1 MLICDNLCLS
11 VAVLSAC
18 IRVIRGLDFRGLA
31 LCLLVAWSMSGC
43 ARPAHSRPPA
53 AALVSV
59 AGVDAAEPAVATS
72 SDGSIYVAWVEHFD
86 GQANVMVE
94 HFDISGAYT
103 TPATRVNPNS
113 GEATAWRGD
122 PPSLAVSSDG
132 TLYVAWTARVPEKS
146 HATNLYISVSRD
158 KGETFEKPVKIN
170 DHETPGAHGMH
181 SLVIGSDGT
190 VYVSWLEDPKKP
202 SHEKSNLRSHKISDQ
217 KSQEPK
223 QGHKH
228 MEENRNV
235 FVAFST
241 NGGKTFSSKTQV
253 AGDACPCCK
262 TSLAVAPNGRV
273 YASWRQVLPGNFRH
287 IAVAAIAN
295 RGQPASTR
303 VIVSDDK
310 WMLAG
315 CPVSGSSLSVSSDGT
330 LQVLWYADGQAGP
343 KGVYRAESR
352 NGGQSFSPRQLI
364 AEGMV
369 QGTPI
374 ILRQSDRTFAV
385 WQRGQGIE
393 ANVLTASIDSKGVVP
408 SSITEELNSQ
418 LPAAAII
425 GDRVVLAAVH
435 QTADDRRS
443 IWFVVRPAFLESLTH

>member
-1 MLICDNLCLS
+1 MRIWISCL
-11 VAVLSAC
+11 
-18 IRVIRGLDFRGLA
+18 F
-31 LCLLVAWSMSGC
+31 LVWSMSGC

-53 AALVSV
+53 AALVSA
-59 AGVDAAEPAVATS
+59 AGVDAAEPAIATS

-86 GQANVMVE
+86 GRANVMVE

-103 TPATRVNPNS
+103 SPATRVNPNS

-122 PPSLAVSSDG
+122 PPALGVSSDG
-132 TLYVAWTARVPEKS
+132 TLYVAWTARVPEES
-146 HATNLYISVSRD
+146 HATDLYISASRD
-158 KGETFEKPVKIN
+158 KGETFEPPVKIN
-170 DHETPGAHGMH
+170 VDETLGAHGMH

-190 VYVSWLEDPKKP
+190 IYVSWLEDRKKP
-202 SHEKSNLRSHKISDQ
+202 AHEISNLSSHEISNLRFHGRSSISDQ
-217 KSQEPK
+217 KSQTTTQK
-223 QGHKH
+223 HKH

-241 NGGKTFSSKTQV
+241 DGGKTFSSKTQV

-287 IAVAAIAN
+287 IAVAAIAE
-295 RGQPASTR
+295 RGEPASTR

-315 CPVSGSSLSVSSDGT
+315 CPVSGSSLSVSSNGT

-374 ILRQSDRTFAV
+374 ILRQSDRTLAV
-385 WQRGQGIE
+385 WQRGQGTE
-393 ANVLTASIDSKGVVP
+393 ANVVTASLDSKGVLA
-408 SSITEELNSQ
+408 SSMTEELNSQ
-418 LPAAAII
+418 LPAAAMI

-443 IWFVVRPAFLESLTH
+443 IWFVVRPAFLESLTD